1 VEKISEPN
9 GSVQPRWQ
17 ALDKLQRRVV
27 GVLVE
32 KAKTTPENYPLS
44 LNALVAGCNQKS
56 NRAPQMQLDAEQ
68 VEEVADGLRK
78 LGAMAVIQGGSRV
91 DKYRHL
97 LYEWLGVDKL
107 ELAVMGELLLRGAQT
122 LGALRGRAARMEPI
136 AGIAQLRPILA
147 GLQEKGLIVYLTPQ
161 GRGCIV
167 SHALYL
173 PEELDRLRKELGTA
187 KLSAAAASAPAP
199 RAPTPRS
206 PSLAAHS
213 GPLDSASPKAIP
225 GEPDGANDSAGG
237 VVGAVDFAGAVDG
250 DQFES
255 LRGDVATLRQQLAEF
270 RQQTESA
277 VDQLRRDL
285 EDLNRQLG
293 N

>member
-1 VEKISEPN
+1 MNQNDETSAPA
-9 GSVQPRWQ
+9 QPRWQ
-17 ALDKLQRRVV
+17 LLDKLQRRVL

-56 NRAPQMQLDAEQ
+56 NRAPQMQLNAEQ
-68 VEEVADGLRK
+68 VEEVTEGLRA

-97 LYEWLGVDKL
+97 LYEWLGVDKV

-122 LGALRGRAARMEPI
+122 LGTLRGRAARMEPI
-136 AGIAQLRPILA
+136 AGIAQLQPILA
-147 GLQEKGLIVYLTPQ
+147 RLQEKGLIVYLTPQ
-161 GRGCIV
+161 GRGGIV
-167 SHALYL
+167 THALYQ
-173 PEELDRLRKELGTA
+173 PQELDRLRKEVGTA
-187 KLSAAAASAPAP
+187 DLGAPAAHTP
-199 RAPTPRS
+199 ESRRRLSSEPIQAAPALPVTVPM
-206 PSLAAHS
+206 
-213 GPLDSASPKAIP
+213 
-225 GEPDGANDSAGG
+225 EP
-237 VVGAVDFAGAVDG
+237 VGADVPGVDRE
-250 DQFES
+250 QFEL
-255 LRGDVATLRQQLAEF
+255 LRGEVASLRQQLAEF
-270 RQQTESA
+270 RQQTESS